1 MNSSTVFTVAIIG
14 VGGRGGSTYGE
25 LMHAMPDRFR
35 VVALCDINRGR
46 LSYFADKLGV
56 PESGLFTDEREF
68 FRARL
73 ADVLVIATQDK
84 DHYRHAVSAFTLGYD
99 VLLEKP
105 ITTSREQMQHLLD
118 LQKQNGC
125 RALVCHVLRY
135 APGYIKVAELIK
147 RGAVGR
153 LVSINALE
161 NVEYGHMAHSYVRGA
176 WRQRESSSP
185 MILAKCSHDLDLLQ
199 FYADAACRT
208 VSSVG
213 DLTHFTPDEAPAGAA
228 PRCLD
233 CPHVDTCA
241 YSAKLYYV
249 DQWHER
255 GCPEEGFPFD
265 SVVQAPV
272 TEQGLLS
279 GLRTG
284 PYGRCVYAC
293 DNDVVDHQLTQ
304 LTFENGVKASL
315 VTMGFT
321 RHGFR
326 RMEFFGTHGQITMD
340 ELADCIR
347 VGVFGKPEEFIKI
360 SDLANTGGHHGGGDR
375 GIVLSLYDVLS
386 GRADSTTTLARSA
399 ESHFMAFAA
408 EESREAGGVLVRVH
422 DKA

>member
-1 MNSSTVFTVAIIG
+1 MASSSVFTVAILG

-25 LMHAMPDRFR
+25 IMHGMPDRFR
-35 VVALCDINRGR
+35 IVALCDINQAR

-56 PESGLFTDEREF
+56 AADSLFTDEREF
-68 FRARL
+68 FKERL
-73 ADVLVIATQDK
+73 ADVLIIATQDK
-84 DHYRHAVSAFTLGYD
+84 DHYRHAVAAFTLGYD

-105 ITTSREQMQHLLD
+105 IATSREQMQHLLD
-118 LQKQNGC
+118 LQKEHGC

-135 APGYIKVAELIK
+135 APSYIKVAELL
-147 RGAVGR
+147 RCGTVGR

-176 WRQRESSSP
+176 WRRSDTSSP

-199 FYADAACRT
+199 FFADAACDT

-213 DLTHFTPDEAPAGAA
+213 ALTHFIPSEAPKGATE
-228 PRCLD
+228 RCLD
-233 CPHVDTCA
+233 CPHADTCA
-241 YSAKLYYV
+241 YSAKIYYV
-249 DQWHER
+249 DRWHER
-255 GCPEEGFPFD
+255 GCPAEGFPFD
-265 SVVQAPV
+265 SVAQAPV
-272 TEQGLLS
+272 TEAGLTE

-304 LTFENGVKASL
+304 LTFANGVRASL
-315 VTMGFT
+315 VMMGFT

-326 RMEFFGTHGQITMD
+326 RMEFFGTHGQITLD
-340 ELADCIR
+340 ELADHIR
-347 VGVFGKPEEFIKI
+347 IGVFGKPEQFIKI

-408 EESREAGGVLVRVH
+408 EASREAGGTLVRVH
-422 DKA
+422 E